1 MAAKEGKTSDMT
13 QTQEAEPSIA
23 EATVLEMSPGPHK
36 SVDVALDF
44 LDVHDSITYTPEQ
57 EKAVLRKIDM
67 WLMPLMFF
75 SYLMQ

>member
-1 MAAKEGKTSDMT
+1 MSDMT
-13 QTQEAEPSIA
+13 QTQEPSIA
-23 EATVLEMSPGPHK
+23 DATILEMAPDPHK
-36 SVDVALDF
+36 SADVALDF
-44 LDVHDSITYTPEQ
+44 LNVHDSVTYTPEQ